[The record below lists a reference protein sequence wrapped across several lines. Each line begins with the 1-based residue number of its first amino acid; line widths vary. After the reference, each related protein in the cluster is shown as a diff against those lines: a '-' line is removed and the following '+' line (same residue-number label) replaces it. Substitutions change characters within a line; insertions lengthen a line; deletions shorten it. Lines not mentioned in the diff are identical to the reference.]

1 VIYNLL
7 LWYKFWHCFNN
18 FDIKLCSNKIV
29 MYYKVVDL
37 FELYDFYKKYIYL
50 SSYNKSYDFIKICT
64 RKRKMVTQNPGTRI
78 RLEYPSI
85 YWVILASNRTRFWSC
100 NILNFI
106 HTYLVY
112 MFFWRFKLYIDTL
125 SY

>member
-1 VIYNLL
+1 
-7 LWYKFWHCFNN
+7 
-18 FDIKLCSNKIV
+18 

-85 YWVILASNRTRFWSC
+85 YWVILASNRTRF
-100 NILNFI
+100 
-106 HTYLVY
+106 
-112 MFFWRFKLYIDTL
+112 
-125 SY
+125 